1 MDKKSQQQLT
11 QNRAKKL
18 YRPPRLTAF
27 GKLHNIVAAGSSGTP
42 EGMSNSMNKQR
53 A

>member
-27 GKLHNIVAAGSSGTP
+27 GKLHNIVAAGSSGKS
-42 EGMSNSMNKQR
+42 EGMGGSRNRR

>member
-1 MDKKSQQQLT
+1 MDKKPQQHPA

-18 YRPPRLTAF
+18 YRPPMLTAY
-27 GKLHNIVAAGSSGTP
+27 GKLHNIVAAGSSGRP
-42 EGMSNSMNKQR
+42 EGNSNSMNRR